1 MNKILPGTEEREEDL
16 FTNISQ
22 IIFFIMTNISSLSRV
37 VYKSNFILNCPQFR
51 EKRKSIQCAH
61 HKRRQILFGPQKE
74 MLWGFALIKW
84 SAFLLWLSA
93 EDQLRVNKYFQKPRV
108 SVMMREIRLLCS
120 PHPDIPSKYADYS
133 YLPSSLEISSY
144 LEARVLL
151 YFKYSL
157 WVVLMSVSYAGLML
171 GIWILITSLVFTS

>member
-133 YLPSSLEISSY
+133 YLPLPCLSWNFLLLRGSS
-144 LEARVLL
+144 
-151 YFKYSL
+151 
-157 WVVLMSVSYAGLML
+157 VV
-171 GIWILITSLVFTS
+171 VF

>member
-133 YLPSSLEISSY
+133 YLPLPCLSWNFLLLRGSS
-144 LEARVLL
+144 A
-151 YFKYSL
+151 
-157 WVVLMSVSYAGLML
+157 VV
-171 GIWILITSLVFTS
+171 F